1 MPNAKE
7 SKRTNMNASAYMYGE
22 PAQMQYGTGPLMK
35 SGCGKRM
42 GAKMNQKQHNA
53 FKDNPELYEAIKKE
67 HGPYKG
73 NNEMKYNGVS
83 MNHPANMRY
92 AAEMNKPKPAMMV
105 GGEGT
110 GFKYKKLD
118 AGPNEP
124 TPSPINEGEATI
136 SKEKGRLKAFVQ
148 KVFNKKKDDM
158 GNRGRG
164 GQGPKP
170 MHENKMP
177 STRKLGRASAI
188 AAHNMSR
195 LR

>member
-22 PAQMQYGTGPLMK
+22 PAQMKYGTGPLMK

-42 GAKMNQKQHNA
+42 GAKMKDLSGDGKITKKDVLIGRGVIEKDSNA
-53 FKDNPELYEAIKKE
+53 K
-67 HGPYKG
+67 
-73 NNEMKYNGVS
+73 MKYNGVS

-92 AAEMNKPKPAMMV
+92 AAEMNKPKPTMMV

-118 AGPNEP
+118 AGSDQPK
-124 TPSPINEGEATI
+124 PSPVNEGEATM
-136 SKEKGRLKAFVQ
+136 SKEKGRLKAFV
-148 KVFNKKKDDM
+148 KSVFNKRKDDM
-158 GNRGRG
+158 GNKGRG

-177 STRKLGRASAI
+177 STRKLGKASAI

>member
-42 GAKMNQKQHNA
+42 GPKMTKDQHDS
-53 FKDNPELYEAIKKE
+53 FKNNPELYKAIEKK
-67 HGPYKG
+67 HGSYEG
-73 NNEMKYNGVS
+73 NNNMKYNGVS

-110 GFKYKKLD
+110 GFKYKKLETGSD
-118 AGPNEP
+118 EP
-124 TPSPINEGEATI
+124 KPSPVNEGEATM
-136 SKEKGRLKAFVQ
+136 SKEKGRLKAFV
-148 KVFNKKKDDM
+148 KSVFSKKKDDM
-158 GNRGRG
+158 GNKGRG
-164 GQGPKP
+164 PQGPKP
-170 MHENKMP
+170 MHANKMP
-177 STRKLGRASAI
+177 STRKLGRAAAI
-188 AAHNMSR
+188 AAHNMSK